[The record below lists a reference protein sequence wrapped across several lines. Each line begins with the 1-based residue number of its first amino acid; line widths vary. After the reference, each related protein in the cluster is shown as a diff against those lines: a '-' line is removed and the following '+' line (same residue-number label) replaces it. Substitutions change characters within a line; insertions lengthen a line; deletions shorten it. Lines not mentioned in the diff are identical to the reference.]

1 MGEIKFS
8 KDHQWVRLDAAGVAV
23 IGISDYAQEEMGN
36 VVFVELPAVGDTIE
50 RGREAG
56 TVESVKTAS
65 DLLAPV
71 SGSVL
76 EVNPELENSPG
87 LVNQDAQGKGWLL
100 RVEPSDSSQFD
111 SLMDEATYRD
121 FISRLE

>member
-121 FISRLE
+121 FISRIE